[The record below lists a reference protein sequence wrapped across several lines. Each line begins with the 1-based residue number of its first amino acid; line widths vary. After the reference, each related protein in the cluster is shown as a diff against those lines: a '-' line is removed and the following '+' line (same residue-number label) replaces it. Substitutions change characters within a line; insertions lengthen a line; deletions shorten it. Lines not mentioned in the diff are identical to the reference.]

1 EKNTRT
7 TSENNHVQ
15 SGGGKISKIRWLN
28 PESRQKVF
36 VSGTYEHAQN
46 KISLWSVRAAPLG
59 GEPFRLD
66 CQLEVADDVN
76 DMKSCGGNCFAV
88 ALNNGD
94 LLVVDGDDGKLLTR
108 HIFCNVHQRCAAH
121 AISSF
126 DNLIVSGG
134 SDGSIVIQDL
144 NSNSQ
149 PFLVTSQMSSVR
161 SLSMLTQN
169 VLVSAHLCGRIY
181 MWDTREKFSNWPWL
195 KPVLVYCPTN
205 TTTAVMTVAAHPADY
220 HLISFGTEDGVIGF
234 LDARVSAECASPT
247 VIPFSVGCINEVT
260 FHPTYPENVYCVS
273 SEGTLLHLDATRQN
287 LMQRF
292 TEREAIRSNLSLRGG
307 PSSFGSAKVTVLM
320 EAALSTNS
328 VDVCADGVIL
338 GDDSHMIT
346 FIEKGFFV

>member
-1 EKNTRT
+1 MGEKNTRT

-273 SEGTLLHLDATRQN
+273 SEGA
-287 LMQRF
+287 
-292 TEREAIRSNLSLRGG
+292 SLRERRFDRISRCEEGRHR
-307 PSSFGSAKVTVLM
+307 SAVRK
-320 EAALSTNS
+320 
-328 VDVCADGVIL
+328 
-338 GDDSHMIT
+338 
-346 FIEKGFFV
+346 